1 MSINSWKSLLV
12 ACTLFFAAASPAAP
26 LVATVDGSGP
36 FEAGS
41 TLVVRLIDENPRAM
55 YRADTSAYGADLR
68 LTFDTALIQSPSLTG
83 FLPGVADQDLDFPP
97 MLGPVSSLGGSLAY
111 VDIVFILYDDKGTRL
126 SNNPAEL
133 MSLSFTVQAG
143 SGGQGTIAV
152 APYAPTPGE
161 PVSYDFEEARA
172 AFSVAAAN
180 SVPEPN
186 HTVLIAI
193 TLTIGTLVA
202 RRQARASSV

>member
-1 MSINSWKSLLV
+1 MSINSWKSLL
-12 ACTLFFAAASPAAP
+12 ATCALFFAAASPAAP

-41 TLVVRLIDENPRAM
+41 TLVVRLTDENPSAM
-55 YRADTSAYGADLR
+55 YRADASAYGADLR

-83 FLPGVADQDLDFPP
+83 FLPGVADLNQDFPP
-97 MLGPVSSLGGSLAY
+97 ILGPVTSLGGSLAY
-111 VDIVFILYDDKGTRL
+111 VDIVFILYDDSGTRL

-133 MSLSFTVQAG
+133 LSLSFTVQAG
-143 SGGQGTIAV
+143 SGGQGTITV

-161 PVSYDFEEARA
+161 PVSYDFNEAQV

-180 SVPEPN
+180 SVPEPSIPALLA
-186 HTVLIAI
+186 VPLIVGA
-193 TLTIGTLVA
+193 LVA

>member
-1 MSINSWKSLLV
+1 MSINGWKSLLV
-12 ACTLFFAAASPAAP
+12 TCALFFAAASPAAP

-41 TLVVRLIDENPRAM
+41 TLVVRLTDENPSAM
-55 YRADTSAYGADLR
+55 YRADASAYGADLR
-68 LTFDTALIQSPSLTG
+68 LTFDTTLIQSPSLTG
-83 FLPGVADQDLDFPP
+83 FLPGVADQDQDFPP

-111 VDIVFILYDDKGTRL
+111 VDIAFILYDDNGTRL

-143 SGGQGTIAV
+143 SGGQGIITV

-161 PVSYDFEEARA
+161 PVSYDFKEARV

-180 SVPEPN
+180 SIPEPSN
-186 HTVLIAI
+186 PVLLAI
-193 TLTIGTLVA
+193 TLIIGALVA
-202 RRQARASSV
+202 RRQASASSV